1 MTTLKSKATEVVDK
15 AKRLF
20 GKQVDAVIRQEEKVK
35 ELVSKTVNKISK
47 IGEDERV
54 KKLIAPIGVFIRMI
68 KAHFNGA
75 HKLAGSTLWLL
86 VLGLIYFIS
95 PFDIIPDFLGF
106 LGFADDLS
114 VVLAIYAKV
123 RDEVEEFLDWERTQG

>member
-1 MTTLKSKATEVVDK
+1 MATLKSKTTEIVGK

-35 ELVSKTVNKISK
+35 ELVSQTIRKIGK
-47 IGEDERV
+47 IGEDPRI
-54 KKLIAPIGVFIRMI
+54 KKLVAPIGVFIRMI

-75 HKLAGSTLWLL
+75 HKLTGSTLGLL
-86 VLGLIYFIS
+86 VLGLVYFIS
-95 PFDIIPDFLGF
+95 PFDIVPDFLGF
-106 LGFADDLS
+106 FGFADDLS

-123 RDEVEEFLDWERTQG
+123 KDEVEEFLDWERTQG